1 MKTTIFY
8 FLFFSF
14 FNIFSAQSQF
24 IAIFPGLEPSED
36 YFDIRDYKLEY
47 NQKIKEKLFDGL
59 ADKYKVRML
68 VTPSFD
74 AEYVFQIDEIIKDY
88 QFQKYVV
95 RFHKANSN
103 IWYSKD
109 YKKMKVK
116 KDEAS
121 MSEDD
126 ILLLTEAFATVVDKV
141 RYEKSNMIINDGTN
155 YLLSVWDDHGWRS
168 GNIRSP
174 NEKEINNLI
183 DVVENLVKQTQS
195 KRNIKISETDRNIL
209 NEIINDFQKQPTS
222 ADYALLSKIIKVIED
237 NESEYCS
244 KLKDSNVQYVESAL
258 HDIRETGAKNLAYH
272 EFNKQKFKSFIQ
284 YYLEEFVSFNTFS
297 GNYEDIEPPKDF
309 IFEKEENIK
318 NNIFQLILK
327 EFD

>member
-1 MKTTIFY
+1 MRTNILY
-8 FLFFSF
+8 LILFSF
-14 FNIFSAQSQF
+14 INIFSVQSQF

-36 YFDIRDYKLEY
+36 YFDVRDYKLEY
-47 NQKIKEKLFDGL
+47 NKKIKEKLFDGL

-74 AEYVFQIDEIIKDY
+74 SEYIFQIDEIIKDY
-88 QFQKYVV
+88 QFEKYVV
-95 RFHKANSN
+95 RFNQVKSN
-103 IWYSKD
+103 IWYAKD
-109 YKKMKVK
+109 YKRLKVEK
-116 KDEAS
+116 AEAS

-126 ILLLTEAFATVVDKV
+126 IQLLTDAFAAVVDKA

-168 GNIRSP
+168 GNVRSP
-174 NEKEINNLI
+174 NEKEINELI
-183 DVVENLVKQTQS
+183 DVVENLIKQTQS
-195 KRNIKISETDRNIL
+195 KRIIKISDSDGNTL
-209 NEIINDFQKQPTS
+209 NKIINDSQRQPTS
-222 ADYALLSKIIKVIED
+222 ADYELVSRIIKVIED

-244 KLKDSNVQYVESAL
+244 KLKDDNIKYIEGAL
-258 HDIRETGAKNLAYH
+258 HDIRKTAAKNLAYH
-272 EFNKQKFKSFIQ
+272 EFNKQKLKTLIQ
-284 YYLEEFVSFNTFS
+284 YYLEEYVSFNTFS
-297 GNYEDIEPPKDF
+297 GYYEDVEPSKDF